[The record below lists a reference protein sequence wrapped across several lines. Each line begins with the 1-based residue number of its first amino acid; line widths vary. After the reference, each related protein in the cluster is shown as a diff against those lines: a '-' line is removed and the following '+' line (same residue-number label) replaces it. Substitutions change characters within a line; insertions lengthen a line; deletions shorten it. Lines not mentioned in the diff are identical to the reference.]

1 LGGTQEKNQVTTLS
15 LLPGP
20 LKRLFSRIDA
30 AGTRDRTL
38 ELALDHW
45 RVKRGDRLWPRLSD
59 MDVAKLGPLAS
70 HVFVFKRGAK
80 ADWSLQFAGDAAKK
94 ILNPPAHD
102 PALSTLENHRIAAR
116 LRLLF
121 EWVAQTG
128 EAVSASFVSPDQSG
142 EILAAPLGT
151 DGKKVD
157 AIFGGIVSR
166 QAG

>member
-1 LGGTQEKNQVTTLS
+1 MTTLA

-20 LKRLFSRIDA
+20 LKRLFSRFDA
-30 AGTRDRTL
+30 AGTRDHAL

-45 RVKRGDRLWPRLSD
+45 RVRRGDRLLPRMSD
-59 MDVAKLGPLAS
+59 MDVAQLGPLAS
-70 HVFVFKRGAK
+70 HVFVFQRGAK
-80 ADWSLQFAGDAAKK
+80 ADWSLQLVGDSAKR
-94 ILNPPAHD
+94 ILGPPAHE
-102 PALSTLENHRIAAR
+102 PALSTLENRRVAAR
-116 LRLLF
+116 LRLIF
-121 EWVAQTG
+121 EWVSNTG
-128 EAVSASFVSPDQSG
+128 EAVSASFISPDQSG

>member
-1 LGGTQEKNQVTTLS
+1 MTTLS

-30 AGTRDRTL
+30 AGTRDCTL

-59 MDVAKLGPLAS
+59 MGVAELGPLAS
-70 HVFVFKRGAK
+70 HMFVFQRTDK
-80 ADWSLQFAGDAAKK
+80 ADWSLQFSGDSAKA
-94 ILNPPAHD
+94 ILGVPTQK
-102 PALSTLENHRIAAR
+102 PALSTLENRRVAAR
-116 LRLLF
+116 LTLIF
-121 EWVAQTG
+121 DWVGDTG
-128 EAVSASFVSPDQSG
+128 EAVSASFISPDQSG

-166 QAG
+166 HAV

>member
-1 LGGTQEKNQVTTLS
+1 MTTLS

-45 RVKRGDRLWPRLSD
+45 RVKRGDRLWPKAAE
-59 MDVAKLGPLAS
+59 MGVAELGPLAS
-70 HVFVFKRGAK
+70 HMFVFQRGGK
-80 ADWSLQFAGDAAKK
+80 ADWSLQFAGDSAKA
-94 ILNPPAHD
+94 ILGVPAQKPD
-102 PALSTLENHRIAAR
+102 LSALKNRRVAAR
-116 LRLLF
+116 LRLIF
-121 EWVAQTG
+121 DWVADTG
-128 EAVSASFVSPDQSG
+128 EAVSASFISPDQTG

-151 DGKKVD
+151 DGEKVG

-166 QAG
+166 QVG

>member
-1 LGGTQEKNQVTTLS
+1 VTTLS

-20 LKRLFSRIDA
+20 LRRLFSRIDA

-45 RVKRGDRLWPRLSD
+45 RVKRGDRLWPRLSEIG
-59 MDVAKLGPLAS
+59 VTELGPLAS
-70 HVFVFKRGAK
+70 HVFVFQRGGK
-80 ADWSLQFAGDAAKK
+80 ADWSLQFAGHSAKT
-94 ILNPPAHD
+94 ILGVPTQS
-102 PALSTLENHRIAAR
+102 PALSTLENRRVAAR
-116 LRLLF
+116 LRLVF
-121 EWVAQTG
+121 DWVGNTG
-128 EAVSASFVSPDQSG
+128 EAVSASFISPDQAG

-166 QAG
+166 HTG

>member
-1 LGGTQEKNQVTTLS
+1 VTTLS

-20 LKRLFSRIDA
+20 LKRLFSRVDA

-38 ELALDHW
+38 ALALDHW

-59 MDVAKLGPLAS
+59 MGVGELGPTAS
-70 HVFVFKRGAK
+70 HVFIFQRGGK
-80 ADWSLQFAGDAAKK
+80 VDWSLQFAGDSAKA
-94 ILNPPAHD
+94 ILGVPTQK
-102 PALSTLENHRIAAR
+102 PALSTLENRRVAAR
-116 LRLLF
+116 LRLIF
-121 EWVAQTG
+121 DWVGDTG
-128 EAVSASFVSPDQSG
+128 EAVSASFISPDQSG

-166 QAG
+166 HAG

>member
-1 LGGTQEKNQVTTLS
+1 VTTLS

-30 AGTRDRTL
+30 AGTRERGL

-45 RVKRGDRLWPRLSD
+45 RVKRGDLLFPRLSE
-59 MDVAKLGPLAS
+59 MDVPQLGPLAS
-70 HVFVFKRGAK
+70 HVFIFQRRAK
-80 ADWSLQFAGDAAKK
+80 ADWSLQFAGDSAKK
-94 ILNPPAHD
+94 ILGVPGYEPG
-102 PALSTLENHRIAAR
+102 LSTLENRRVAAR

-121 EWVAQTG
+121 EWVGDTG
-128 EAVSASFVSPDQSG
+128 EAVSASFISPDQSG
-142 EILAAPLGT
+142 EILAAPLSTG
-151 DGKKVD
+151 GNKAD

>member
-1 LGGTQEKNQVTTLS
+1 MTTLA

-30 AGTRDRTL
+30 AGTRDHAL

-59 MDVAKLGPLAS
+59 MDMVQLGPLAS
-70 HVFVFKRGAK
+70 HVFIFQRGGK
-80 ADWSLQFAGDAAKK
+80 ADWSLQFAGDSAKK
-94 ILNPPAHD
+94 IFGPPTHK
-102 PALSTLENHRIAAR
+102 PALSTLENRRVAAR
-116 LRLLF
+116 LRLIF
-121 EWVAQTG
+121 DWVGDTG
-128 EAVSASFVSPDQSG
+128 EAVSASFVSPHQSG
-142 EILAAPLGT
+142 EILAAPLGS

>member
-1 LGGTQEKNQVTTLS
+1 MTTLS

-59 MDVAKLGPLAS
+59 MGVAELGPLAS
-70 HVFVFKRGAK
+70 HVFVFQRGGK
-80 ADWSLQFAGDAAKK
+80 ADWSLQFAGDFAKT
-94 ILNPPAHD
+94 ILGVPTHK
-102 PALSTLENHRIAAR
+102 PALSTLENRRVAAR
-116 LRLLF
+116 LRMIF
-121 EWVAQTG
+121 DWVADTG
-128 EAVSASFVSPDQSG
+128 EAVSASFISPDQSG

-151 DGKKVD
+151 DGQKID
-157 AIFGGIVSR
+157 AIFGGIASR
-166 QAG
+166 HAG

>member
-1 LGGTQEKNQVTTLS
+1 MPQEEDQVTTLA

-30 AGTRDRTL
+30 AGTRDHTL

-59 MDVAKLGPLAS
+59 MDAAKLGQLAS
-70 HVFVFKRGAK
+70 HVFIFKRGAK
-80 ADWSLQFAGDAAKK
+80 AEWSLHFAGDSAKK
-94 ILNPPAHD
+94 ILGVPAQ
-102 PALSTLENHRIAAR
+102 AASLSTLENRRVAAR
-116 LRLLF
+116 LRLIF
-121 EWVAQTG
+121 EWVGETG
-128 EAVSASFVSPDQSG
+128 EAVSASFISPDQSG